1 MIDYLI
7 EIRLSRE
14 LATTIKNEL
23 EKNPNSLPK
32 SIVDA
37 YNKLCEQYVN
47 EIEMGVT

>member
-1 MIDYLI
+1 MIDYLV

-14 LATTIKNEL
+14 LATAIKNEL

-32 SIVDA
+32 SVIDA
-37 YNKLCEQYVN
+37 YNKLCEHYVN